1 MKYRV
6 VAFVAVFVVGC
17 VCCRADNA
25 RFCIH
30 VVDERTGLPL
40 SGMMLKGVF
49 IERFLRWENA
59 VVDHDFTGV
68 TNQKGDYAAAGKTNC
83 GEAGF
88 RLCGNN
94 GFYDTKFVKVPFDL
108 SGGKPMPIF
117 QWWRPDNQVVTVELQ
132 RVEHPIPLFVKRVEL
147 RDYEHGIGGFDGTN
161 SVLRFDLL
169 KGDWLHPY
177 GNGEVADIC
186 IGARVNKT
194 GSERRFL
201 PQEGTW
207 GVLQFYDIIAKFEL
221 CDGDCLSR
229 EAVKESAGIK
239 IRSVAK
245 DGVDRGITRTK
256 GKRKQIGRNK
266 DWHCEYFSDSAQDRC
281 YTFRIRTRRNE
292 KGELVEAYYGKVY
305 GDFEF
310 EGNDKKGLIGVK
322 FLYYLNPKPLD
333 RNLEWDMKN
342 NLCPNPGNL
351 SMPQP

>member
-1 MKYRV
+1 MMYKKI
-6 VAFVAVFVVGC
+6 ALGILGAM
-17 VCCRADNA
+17 
-25 RFCIH
+25 
-30 VVDERTGLPL
+30 L
-40 SGMMLKGVF
+40 SNGAYSDTVKIG
-49 IERFLRWENA
+49 A
-59 VVDHDFTGV
+59 VVLDDETALPMPNVEVCFSFKEDVGWRAWTESSKHHKQYILTDT
-68 TNQKGDYAAAGKTNC
+68 KGYCQTSGQSNC
-83 GEAGF
+83 GQAGCYVKNPPHGYYHPA
-88 RLCGNN
+88 LGWKN
-94 GFYDTKFVKVPFDL
+94 KFTSKNLFGVW
-108 SGGKPMPIF
+108 
-117 QWWRPDNQVVTVELQ
+117 QPDNLVATIRLQ

-147 RDYEHGIGGFDGTN
+147 RDYERGIGGFDGTN

-245 DGVDRGITRTK
+245 DGVNRSITRTK
-256 GKRKQIGRNK
+256 GKRKQIDRNK
-266 DWHCEYFSDSAQDRC
+266 DWHCEYFSDSEQGCC
-281 YTFRIRTRRNE
+281 YTFRIRSRRNE

-305 GDFEF
+305 GDFSF
-310 EGNDKKGLIGVK
+310 EGDDKKGLIGVK
-322 FLYYLNPKPLD
+322 FFYYLNPKSLD
-333 RNLEWDMKN
+333 HNLEWDMKN
-342 NLCPNPGNL
+342 NLCPNPGSL
-351 SMPQP
+351 GQLQP